1 MIILINI
8 IILNKL
14 ELIYIDDDKPLY
26 EIYPIF
32 NRCSTTSEIVKD
44 DIVLDISKSF
54 KFYNIKNDDTLY
66 VYNVMHK

>member
-8 IILNKL
+8 KILDKL

-32 NRCSTTSEIVKD
+32 NRCSTTSEITKD
-44 DIVLDISKSF
+44 DVALDISKSF
-54 KFYNIKNDDTLY
+54 KFYNIKNDDTLSVNY
-66 VYNVMHK
+66 VIRN